1 MIAAMF
7 EAITVPSRRSLYVV
21 LLIVA
26 LFAVATVRPARI
38 ILSPADAP
46 TSDFDYF
53 HAGAR
58 AALEGQLDRAYDEP
72 WFRAYQ
78 RQLYGR
84 DLHGPWSYPPPF
96 GLVVA
101 PFGLVDR
108 GWALLLFMQLTLLT
122 YVLTLRRLAGDWL
135 PLLLLLMLVPVM
147 GVILFGQNGLL
158 TGTLAGLTC
167 VGLVDRRRWA
177 GIPLGLMIIKP
188 HLALGLGLYVLAVRD
203 WRTFWTAGATAA
215 AAGLAATLAFG
226 STVWPA
232 FQAAAAFAG
241 TQLPTGYFPL
251 FRMIS
256 AYAMVRSLG
265 APHMLALA
273 VQLVSAL
280 TAITLILVAQQRLPA
295 RLAIGIAALATLM
308 ISPYAFDYD
317 LMIAGAGLAL
327 LLPTVVAQG
336 RPTERSAIY
345 LLFIA
350 SATYGLVRKLQ
361 HPTEPPVSMAAV
373 GLWAV
378 IALAWYVVSRHPP
391 GSGRKTSPS
400 ACDQ

>member
-1 MIAAMF
+1 MISAMF
-7 EAITVPSRRSLYVV
+7 EAITVPARRSLYVV
-21 LLIVA
+21 LLV
-26 LFAVATVRPARI
+26 LVLVSVATVRPARI

-78 RQLYGR
+78 QQLYAR

-108 GWALLLFMQLTLLT
+108 GWALLLFMQLTLFAYL
-122 YVLTLRRLAGDWL
+122 LTLRRLAGDWL
-135 PLLLLLMLVPVM
+135 SLLLLLMLVPMM

-158 TGTLAGLTC
+158 TGTLAGLSC
-167 VGLVDRRRWA
+167 LGLADRRRWA

-188 HLALGLGLYVLAVRD
+188 HLALGLGLYVLASRD

-215 AAGLAATLAFG
+215 AAALAATLAF
-226 STVWPA
+226 SASVWPA
-232 FQAAAAFAG
+232 FLAAAAFAG
-241 TQLPTGYFPL
+241 EQLPTGYFPL

-256 AYAMVRSLG
+256 AYAAARSMG
-265 APHMLALA
+265 TPHALALA
-273 VQLVSAL
+273 VQLASAL
-280 TAITLILVAQQRLPA
+280 AAIALILVAQRQLP
-295 RLAIGIAALATLM
+295 RRMAIGIAALATLM

-317 LMIAGAGLAL
+317 LMIAGVGMAL
-327 LLPTVVAQG
+327 LLPTLVALG
-336 RPTERSAIY
+336 RPAERSALY
-345 LLFIA
+345 MLFIA
-350 SATYGLVRKLQ
+350 SATYGLVLEFQ
-361 HPTEPPVSMAAV
+361 HPTAPRVSLAAI
-373 GLWAV
+373 GMWLV
-378 IALAWYVVSRHPP
+378 IALVWRIVGRHPL
-391 GSGRKTSPS
+391 GSGRAMAGS
-400 ACDQ
+400 AGDQ